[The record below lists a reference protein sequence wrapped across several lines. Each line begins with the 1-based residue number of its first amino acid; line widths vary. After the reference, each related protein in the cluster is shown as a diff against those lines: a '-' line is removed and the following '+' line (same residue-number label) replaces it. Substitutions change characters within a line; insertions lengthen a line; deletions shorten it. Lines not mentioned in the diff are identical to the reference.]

1 MLKPQLIAP
10 PKKSDS
16 RPERSRDVAVALEL
30 GHGQRR
36 RTRRN
41 PQVLARRRRGGVRGL
56 PPQELGNSGGV
67 PCPGRDEQRRPAV

>member
-1 MLKPQLIAP
+1 MRRCGIDTNALV
-10 PKKSDS
+10 
-16 RPERSRDVAVALEL
+16 RGECCHDVFVALQL

-36 RTRRN
+36 RPRRN
-41 PQVLARRRRGGVRGL
+41 IQVLARRRRGGVRGL